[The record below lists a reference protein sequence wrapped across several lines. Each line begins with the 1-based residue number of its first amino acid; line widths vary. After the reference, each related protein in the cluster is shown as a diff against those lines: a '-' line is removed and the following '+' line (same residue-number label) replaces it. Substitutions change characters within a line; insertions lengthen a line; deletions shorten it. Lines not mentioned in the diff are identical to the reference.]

1 MLTAAT
7 KPSRLAT
14 QDPQE
19 VNAAGN
25 KPSENQSS
33 ASPGQ
38 NLNTQD
44 GAMQQGTTG
53 AISTPSGHT
62 IPNPA
67 NPHAT
72 KAATT
77 NYTTENLAYAQGLP
91 SQESQEA
98 LDQTLSAP
106 PPPRKG

>member
-1 MLTAAT
+1 MSTT
-7 KPSRLAT
+7 DKKPSRLAT

-19 VNAAGN
+19 VNAVGN
-25 KPSENQSS
+25 KPSENQPG
-33 ASPGQ
+33 ASPDQ
-38 NLNTQD
+38 DLNTKD
-44 GAMQQGTTG
+44 GAAQQGTTG
-53 AISTPSGHT
+53 AISTPSGNSV
-62 IPNPA
+62 PDPV

-91 SQESQEA
+91 SQEGQEA

-106 PPPRKG
+106 PPPRKS